1 MKNFTD
7 SDINVFEWLIERD
20 YYINYYLDSLPAG
33 LNRTKTVIQNT
44 SYVSYNQGIPIGF
57 KRNGIWYIYN
67 HYNLHVH
74 LNEKNVLTCLV
85 TESDDN
91 YKDYEEHKGKSYTM
105 ERIPTINLMG
115 IKYLLP
121 MVGGRI
127 DGYYEIEHMALQ
139 RSFCGAR

>member
-74 LNEKNVLTCLV
+74 LNEKNGKYQIVGFNIEPLSIKQQYPDCSKKDFYQALYLKEPQELELGKIVFTYNVLFF
-85 TESDDN
+85 
-91 YKDYEEHKGKSYTM
+91 
-105 ERIPTINLMG
+105 
-115 IKYLLP
+115 
-121 MVGGRI
+121 
-127 DGYYEIEHMALQ
+127 
-139 RSFCGAR
+139 RSNITFA